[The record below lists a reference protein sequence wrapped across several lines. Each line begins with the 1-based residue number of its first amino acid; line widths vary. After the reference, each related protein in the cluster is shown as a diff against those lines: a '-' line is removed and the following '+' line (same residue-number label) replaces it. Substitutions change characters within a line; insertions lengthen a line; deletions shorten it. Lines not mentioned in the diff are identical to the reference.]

1 MDASKL
7 RNSCICGNTR
17 PYLEC
22 CGPFAEPPLAGGLPP
37 SRLASPEGRVPAAHA
52 TPSSS
57 PDVDPEHL
65 PPPLVPD
72 PTASPNS
79 DPAGS
84 EDPDPDSD
92 FNLQSPVTP
101 AATSPWTSGTGHFAE
116 GRVQEEADGLYYGFR
131 HCLHE
136 LSMALFPLRA
146 LYQAYWE
153 KIGKEEYPH
162 DLLMEDADY
171 GRAVLEDFFWDY
183 FVQYSDARP
192 ILRTARELEG
202 KDLRLAHDLMQW
214 SYAPFWFY
222 RVEERTASEARL
234 RNLGNG
240 KSHRVLHADRLP
252 EAGAGVIARL
262 LPFRGREFCGHAV
275 LAFDPSLPSERLD
288 ALFRAGCRELKVK
301 PSVTLRPDVHCEE
314 WRRHGSVF
322 LALWRA
328 ETYDAHVGRPTRGS
342 GPASTLDASLIDPAA
357 LPAKL
362 AASGNDAVAAGPDQW
377 DLRFRALRLGR
388 MEVKGRKLSV
398 TLADPGFRG
407 YVRDWIQAAL
417 NRVVSLSDVVAAD
430 AIPGEGMAEVDAWVH
445 TSLDSLNGQTPIQA
459 SSHDWGRRRLQL
471 ILKDMAKQG
480 RDVTSL
486 RHQLGL

>member
-22 CGPFAEPPLAGGLPP
+22 CGPFAEPAASGGPRAGEAAPKEAGGGLRHHP
-37 SRLASPEGRVPAAHA
+37 
-52 TPSSS
+52 
-57 PDVDPEHL
+57 
-65 PPPLVPD
+65 
-72 PTASPNS
+72 
-79 DPAGS
+79 
-84 EDPDPDSD
+84 
-92 FNLQSPVTP
+92 Q
-101 AATSPWTSGTGHFAE
+101 FAE
-116 GRVQEEADGLYYGFR
+116 GKVQEEGDGLYYGFR

-153 KIGKEEYPH
+153 KIGKEDYPH
-162 DLLMEDADY
+162 DLLMEDPDY

-202 KDLRLAHDLMQW
+202 KDLRLAHDLIQW

-222 RVEERTASEARL
+222 RVEERTPSEARL

-240 KSHRVLHADRLP
+240 RIHRVRHADRLP
-252 EAGAGVIARL
+252 EPGAGLITRL

-275 LAFDPSLPSERLD
+275 LPFAPSLSTERLE
-288 ALFRAGCRELKVK
+288 AMFRASCRELKVK

-328 ETYDAHVGRPTRGS
+328 ETYDARVGRPIRGS
-342 GPASTLDASLIDPAA
+342 GPAPALEA
-357 LPAKL
+357 AISDLPALL
-362 AASGNDAVAAGPDQW
+362 AE
-377 DLRFRALRLGR
+377 L
-388 MEVKGRKLSV
+388 
-398 TLADPGFRG
+398 
-407 YVRDWIQAAL
+407 
-417 NRVVSLSDVVAAD
+417 
-430 AIPGEGMAEVDAWVH
+430 
-445 TSLDSLNGQTPIQA
+445 
-459 SSHDWGRRRLQL
+459 
-471 ILKDMAKQG
+471 
-480 RDVTSL
+480 
-486 RHQLGL
+486 

>member
-22 CGPFAEPPLAGGLPP
+22 CGPFAEPPGAGGHPASRQTGADGKELEANPLSSAKPQRDFEASTEERRHFPIAKEGDTWPGLPGP
-37 SRLASPEGRVPAAHA
+37 
-52 TPSSS
+52 
-57 PDVDPEHL
+57 
-65 PPPLVPD
+65 
-72 PTASPNS
+72 
-79 DPAGS
+79 
-84 EDPDPDSD
+84 
-92 FNLQSPVTP
+92 
-101 AATSPWTSGTGHFAE
+101 FAE
-116 GRVQEEADGLYYGFR
+116 GKVQEDEDGLYYGFR

-146 LYQAYWE
+146 LYQAFWE
-153 KIGKEEYPH
+153 KIGKEDYPH
-162 DLLMEDADY
+162 DLLMEDPDY

-214 SYAPFWFY
+214 SYAPLWFY
-222 RVEERTASEARL
+222 RVEERGPREARL

-240 KSHRVLHADRLP
+240 KTHRVRHANRLP
-252 EAGAGVIARL
+252 EAGCGVITRL

-275 LAFDPSLPSERLD
+275 LPFDAALAPERLD

-301 PSVTLRPDVHCEE
+301 PSVTMRPDVHCDE

-328 ETYDAHVGRPTRGS
+328 ETYDARVGRPSAASHGS
-342 GPASTLDASLIDPAA
+342 GSSAKGPAVPPVEAKIAD
-357 LPAKL
+357 LPALLSEL
-362 AASGNDAVAAGPDQW
+362 ASAPEIKAAGQNQW
-377 DLRFRALRLGR
+377 DLRYRAMRLASLEARLDGSAR
-388 MEVKGRKLSV
+388 EAQERGAQGAVLSASLV
-398 TLADPGFRG
+398 DPGFRG
-407 YVRDWIQAAL
+407 YVRDWIKARL
-417 NRVVSLSDVVAAD
+417 GRVTFLPEGPAAD
-430 AIPGEGMAEVDAWVH
+430 PVPGEGTAEVDIWVH
-445 TSLDSLNGQTPIQA
+445 TPLDALNGQNPIQA
-459 SSHDWGRRRLQL
+459 SAHDWGRRRLQI
-471 ILKDMAKQG
+471 ILRDMVKQG

-486 RHQLGL
+486 RRQLGL

>member
-22 CGPFAEPPLAGGLPP
+22 CGPFAEPASGGPRAG
-37 SRLASPEGRVPAAHA
+37 E
-52 TPSSS
+52 
-57 PDVDPEHL
+57 
-65 PPPLVPD
+65 
-72 PTASPNS
+72 
-79 DPAGS
+79 AGPRES
-84 EDPDPDSD
+84 GGGPRHPH
-92 FNLQSPVTP
+92 Q
-101 AATSPWTSGTGHFAE
+101 TSFAE
-116 GRVQEEADGLYYGFR
+116 GRVQEEDGLYYGFR

-162 DLLMEDADY
+162 DLLMEDPDY

-222 RVEERTASEARL
+222 RVEERSPTEARL
-234 RNLGNG
+234 RNLGND
-240 KSHRVLHADRLP
+240 KVHRVRHADRLP
-252 EAGAGVIARL
+252 GAGSGIVTRI

-275 LAFDPSLPSERLD
+275 LPFDPALPPERLD

-314 WRRHGSVF
+314 WRRHGAVF
-322 LALWRA
+322 LSLWRA
-328 ETYDAHVGRPTRGS
+328 ETYDARVGRPTRGA
-342 GPASTLDASLIDPAA
+342 GPAPALQAAVRDQPALAAALDAAPEARPA
-357 LPAKL
+357 
-362 AASGNDAVAAGPDQW
+362 GAGQW
-377 DLRFRALRLGR
+377 ELRYRALGLARLELKDGALTVR
-388 MEVKGRKLSV
+388 L
-398 TLADPGFRG
+398 TDPGFRAH
-407 YVRDWIQAAL
+407 VRDWLQGRLGRLATLEGPGAGDAL
-417 NRVVSLSDVVAAD
+417 
-430 AIPGEGMAEVDAWVH
+430 PGEGSDALDQWVH
-445 TSLDSLNGQTPIQA
+445 APQDSLNGQTPIQA
-459 SSHDWGRRRLQL
+459 SAHDLGRRRLRL
-471 ILKDMAKQG
+471 ILKDMANQG

-486 RHQLGL
+486 RRQLGL

>member
-22 CGPFAEPPLAGGLPP
+22 CGPFAEPTAAPGSPRSGEAAPREAAGDLRHHP
-37 SRLASPEGRVPAAHA
+37 
-52 TPSSS
+52 
-57 PDVDPEHL
+57 
-65 PPPLVPD
+65 
-72 PTASPNS
+72 
-79 DPAGS
+79 
-84 EDPDPDSD
+84 
-92 FNLQSPVTP
+92 Q
-101 AATSPWTSGTGHFAE
+101 FAE
-116 GRVQEEADGLYYGFR
+116 GKVQEEGDGLYYGFR

-153 KIGKEEYPH
+153 KIGKEDYPH
-162 DLLMEDADY
+162 DLLMEDPDY

-202 KDLRLAHDLMQW
+202 KDLRLAHDLIQW

-222 RVEERTASEARL
+222 RVEERSPSEARL

-240 KSHRVLHADRLP
+240 KVHRVRHADRLP
-252 EAGAGVIARL
+252 EVGAGLITRL

-275 LAFDPSLPSERLD
+275 LPFSPSLSAERLE
-288 ALFRAGCRELKVK
+288 AMFRASCRELKVK

-328 ETYDAHVGRPTRGS
+328 ETYDARVGRPTRGT
-342 GPASTLDASLIDPAA
+342 GPATVLEAA
-357 LPAKL
+357 VRDLPAL
-362 AASGNDAVAAGPDQW
+362 HSELESAPETRPTGPGQW
-377 DLRFRALRLGR
+377 ELRYRALCLARL
-388 MEVKGRKLSV
+388 EAKGGALHARL
-398 TLADPGFRG
+398 TDPGFRG
-407 YVRDWIQAAL
+407 YVRDWL
-417 NRVVSLSDVVAAD
+417 DGRLGRVVSLPGAGASDTL
-430 AIPGEGMAEVDAWVH
+430 PGEGTAELDLWVH
-445 TSLDSLNGQTPIQA
+445 TPLDALNGQTPIQA
-459 SSHDWGRRRLQL
+459 STHDLGRRRLQL
-471 ILKDMAKQG
+471 ILKDMVKQG
-480 RDVTSL
+480 RDVASL
-486 RHQLGL
+486 RRQLGL

>member
-22 CGPFAEPPLAGGLPP
+22 CGPFAEPPSAGGLPA
-37 SRLASPEGRVPAAHA
+37 SRLAGPDGRDTTPQPAPDRPVAA
-52 TPSSS
+52 PPASSS
-57 PDVDPEHL
+57 APDTDF
-65 PPPLVPD
+65 PPAKAP
-72 PTASPNS
+72 
-79 DPAGS
+79 PAGWPS
-84 EDPDPDSD
+84 ASD
-92 FNLQSPVTP
+92 RFVE
-101 AATSPWTSGTGHFAE
+101 A
-116 GRVQEEADGLYYGFR
+116 RVQEEDDGLYYGFR

-162 DLLMEDADY
+162 DLLMEDPDY

-192 ILRTARELEG
+192 ILRTARELEA

-222 RVEERTASEARL
+222 RVEERTGSEARL

-240 KSHRVLHADRLP
+240 KVHRVRHADRLP
-252 EAGAGVIARL
+252 MTGSGVITRL
-262 LPFRGREFCGHAV
+262 LPFRGKEFCGHAV
-275 LAFDPSLPSERLD
+275 LPFHPSLTPERLE
-288 ALFRAGCRELKVK
+288 AMFRGACRDLKVK
-301 PSVTLRPDVHCEE
+301 PSVTMRPDVHCEE

-328 ETYDAHVGRPTRGS
+328 ETYDARVGRPMTPSQAAGS
-342 GPASTLDASLIDPAA
+342 RAPSPAPAIEA
-357 LPAKL
+357 AIRDLPAL
-362 AASGNDAVAAGPDQW
+362 AAELTASAPEVKSAGANQW
-377 DLRFRALRLGR
+377 DLRFRALKLARL
-388 MEVKGRKLSV
+388 ESKGGFLSA

-407 YVRDWIQAAL
+407 YVRDWMRTRLERA
-417 NRVVSLSDVVAAD
+417 VSVSDTAAAD
-430 AIPGEGMAEVDAWVH
+430 PIPGEGMAEVDAWVH
-445 TSLDSLNGQTPIQA
+445 APLEVLNGQSPIQA
-459 SSHDWGRRRLQL
+459 SAHDWGRRRLQI
-471 ILKDMAKQG
+471 ILRDMMKQG

-486 RHQLGL
+486 RRQLGL